1 MASAL
6 PSLFDEDDLP
16 PVPADRSLLIRRTVT
31 RPLNKHERAFN
42 RALTNVQ
49 MLRVRLEEE
58 KRRLDQAVV
67 FHSTEVRPRIER
79 AVAFRTQLVRAIA
92 PFLDDRR
99 LKSGDRL
106 ILRAILVGQ
115 LDDILAHVDLPD
127 PDLQAL
133 FERLHGIAY
142 AQAVQ
147 EDFDEV
153 RSGMAA
159 MFDELGVDV
168 SVPELRA
175 GMSEEEIAVA
185 AANLADGLRRAEEAQ
200 NGDER
205 DRRKTKRE
213 LREEDRA
220 RRFAQMRKDSIG
232 VVYKRLVKVVH
243 PDLERDAGERQKK
256 LRMMQEV
263 TAAYA
268 RGDLHTLL
276 RLELEWIDGA
286 QADAARLGGERLRA
300 YTEFLKEQAAELD
313 AECRALRFHPKYAEL
328 MVDGPLGVPMPID
341 GPSEAAR
348 LDLVIEQVRI
358 GIEQMA
364 SSQALQEV
372 RRAIQEYRR
381 VQQARRK
388 QRRG

>member
-1 MASAL
+1 M
-6 PSLFDEDDLP
+6 
-16 PVPADRSLLIRRTVT
+16 PADRTLIIRPTAA

-42 RALTNVQ
+42 RALTKVQ
-49 MLRVRLEEE
+49 MLHLRLEEE
-58 KRRLDQAVV
+58 KRRLDQALV
-67 FHSTEVRPRIER
+67 FYGAEVRPRIER
-79 AVAFRTQLVRAIA
+79 AVAFRAQLVRAIA

-99 LKSGDRL
+99 LKFGDRTV
-106 ILRAILVGQ
+106 LRAILVGQ

-147 EDFDEV
+147 GNIDEV
-153 RSGMAA
+153 RAGMAA
-159 MFDELGVDV
+159 MFDDLGVDV
-168 SVPELRA
+168 NVPELRA
-175 GMSEEEIAVA
+175 GMSEEEMAVA
-185 AANLADGLRRAEEAQ
+185 AAQLADGMRRIEEAQ
-200 NGDER
+200 SGDEQ

-220 RRFAQMRKDSIG
+220 RRFAQVRKDSIG
-232 VVYKRLVKVVH
+232 IVYRRLVKVLH
-243 PDLERDAGERQKK
+243 PDLERDAAERQKK
-256 LRMMQEV
+256 MRTMQEV

-268 RGDLHTLL
+268 RSDLHTLL

-286 QADAARLGGERLRA
+286 QADAARLSDERLHA
-300 YTEFLKEQAAELD
+300 YTEFLKEQAAEVE
-313 AECRALRFHPKYAEL
+313 AECCALGFHPKYADL
-328 MVDGPLGVPMPID
+328 MVDGPFGLPTLMD

-364 SSQALQEV
+364 SGQALREV
-372 RRAIQEYRR
+372 RRAIQEDRH
-381 VQQARRK
+381 VQKTRRK
-388 QRRG
+388 QQRR